1 MNTRLTRTRTTRST
15 ALATVALAGLLGL
28 TACGDGGSTVAS
40 DNGGSSSEQIAAD
53 AAYNAQDLTFVKD
66 MKPHHEQAVAMAD
79 LVLAKDP
86 SPRVAALATKIRA
99 AQQPEIAELDSMIA
113 TFAADAGGAHG
124 GEHGGGEHDGHDM
137 SDDMG
142 MMSEGDMAALEQAGG
157 AEAERL
163 FLEGMVAHHRGAVQM
178 ADAEIRDG
186 RWDRAIAL
194 ATSIKADQQAEIAE
208 MTQLLA
214 ARS

>member
-1 MNTRLTRTRTTRST
+1 MTMT
-15 ALATVALAGLLGL
+15 A
-28 TACGDGGSTVAS
+28 S
-40 DNGGSSSEQIAAD
+40 AD
-53 AAYNAQDLTFVKD
+53 AAYNEQDVAFADD

-86 SPRVAALATKIRA
+86 SPQVAALATKIRA

>member
-1 MNTRLTRTRTTRST
+1 MRIHRRPAHAVLAVAT
-15 ALATVALAGLLGL
+15 AALLG
-28 TACGDGGSTVAS
+28 ACGSDGGTEPAAAGTTGSGMTMTAS
-40 DNGGSSSEQIAAD
+40 AD
-53 AAYNAQDLTFVKD
+53 AAYNEQDVAFADD

-86 SPRVAALATKIRA
+86 SPQVAALATKIRA